1 MLEVLSP
8 PQGLEVQV
16 RCYWLRFSHTECGFK
31 FHGFLFCGIF
41 CIWIQSLLVSNSVV
55 SKSVV
60 SCSLVSFSSGIK
72 VFWIQILWYQNLRYQ
87 ILWIQNLWIQI
98 LWFQCNIHQNANL
111 GTFSGLAPHEDSETP
126 KDIEVLPEI
135 FEFKDNSKKCI
146 KFTGNFKIAFS
157 CLRFCLTMN
166 QVY

>member
-72 VFWIQILWYQNLRYQ
+72 VFWIQILWYQNLRYH

-98 LWFQCNIHQNANL
+98 LWFQNLWFLHQCTVILHIENKCAPLRGLKMINLPQNCKKRAKCQNLRVSFKIMLNIGKIL
-111 GTFSGLAPHEDSETP
+111 TF
-126 KDIEVLPEI
+126 V
-135 FEFKDNSKKCI
+135 SKKHQ
-146 KFTGNFKIAFS
+146 K
-157 CLRFCLTMN
+157 
-166 QVY
+166 